1 MFRRSPGRREGERG
15 RVERRG
21 SPSPLL
27 PLRLNLP
34 LFSGAPKRQIPPGGR
49 DVRRCRMH
57 NANKN
62 TKIGWEIGKGEKQRL
77 ETE

>member
-1 MFRRSPGRREGERG
+1 MFRRSPGRREGGRERG
-15 RVERRG
+15 WNGEG
-21 SPSPLL
+21 LPPLR

-34 LFSGAPKRQIPPGGR
+34 LFSGAPKRQIPPGGK